1 MALGL
6 TCLITSVTVEETQI
20 WSLSFLLFLLNLF
33 SSIQDIA
40 VDSLAVN
47 ILDENE
53 LGAGN
58 TIQVVAYKMGSLF
71 AGSLLLFVREAFG
84 WSPMFMAFSSI
95 YFVALGL
102 ISFISIS
109 EKKSSTI
116 SSDNMVKDSNPKDGS
131 ISNNLAKIFKVDGTI
146 WMTFFV
152 LVYKLCE
159 RSEQTFA
166 LYLVDKKV
174 PKTELAMLSTAI
186 RAHSIAGSFASGLVL
201 TAGYVTAKN
210 IVYALAILR
219 TFGISLLTLVT
230 IQWGNEPATFEDNN
244 YDFYFKYTGFF
255 AICLTSVGAGAVTTA
270 VFTIMMQISKKAPD
284 EVQGT
289 HYSMLAT
296 CEVLGKLLFAALA
309 GWLIDIF
316 GLQAAFVLFTIL
328 AIFVVPVIYL
338 SPIAVGQKVD

>member
-6 TCLITSVTVEETQI
+6 TCLVTSVTVEETQI

-84 WSPMFMAFSSI
+84 WSAMFMAFSSI
-95 YFVALGL
+95 YFVTLGL

-109 EKKSSTI
+109 EKKSSI
-116 SSDNMVKDSNPKDGS
+116 SENIIKDSNTNDGS

-152 LVYKLCE
+152 LIYKLCE

-186 RAHSIAGSFASGLVL
+186 RAHSIAGSFASGLAL

-270 VFTIMMQISKKAPD
+270 VFTMMMQISKKAPD

-316 GLQAAFVLFTIL
+316 GLQAAFILFTIL
-328 AIFVVPVIYL
+328 AIFVVPVIYFAPK
-338 SPIAVGQKVD
+338 SIVKKVD

>member
-116 SSDNMVKDSNPKDGS
+116 SSENKDPNSKDGS

-152 LVYKLCE
+152 LIYKLCE

-186 RAHSIAGSFASGLVL
+186 RAHSIAGSFASGLAL

-210 IVYALAILR
+210 IVYAVAILR

-230 IQWGNEPATFEDNN
+230 IQWGNEPATFEDN

-296 CEVLGKLLFAALA
+296 CEVLGKLMFAALA
-309 GWLIDIF
+309 GWLIDMF
-316 GLQAAFVLFTIL
+316 GLQTAFLLFTFL
-328 AIFVVPVIYL
+328 ALLVVPVIYF
-338 SPIAVGQKVD
+338 SPKSIGKKLD